1 MAFYGYTHAI
11 IESMEKYILEHDI
24 QELLTNQLAAMHVNV
39 CAGNDHVEVAVG
51 LKKGKCKYCM
61 KKIAEPIPLPIT

>member
-24 QELLTNQLAAMHVNV
+24 QELLTNQLATMHFNI
-39 CAGNDHVEVAVG
+39 CASNDHVEVAVG
-51 LKKGKCKYCM
+51 LNKGKCKHCL
-61 KKIAEPIPLPIT
+61 KLITKPIPLPK